1 MRDNVLAVEMTKI
14 NYVLVCFLQKFP
26 IKTRSKIYINSYQES
41 TPEERYKLTALEKK
55 GKKFTFHHRDVRPLE
70 DLGRW
75 LPFSKLD
82 FHRLKGLKKRHHREK
97 NRSKILRLWNLP
109 QYWRILCTSFL
120 IKMNHTGWGFPTVPW
135 GQWQA
140 LHSGSKIT
148 VSVIRQI

>member
-109 QYWRILCTSFL
+109 QY
-120 IKMNHTGWGFPTVPW
+120 
-135 GQWQA
+135 
-140 LHSGSKIT
+140 
-148 VSVIRQI
+148 